1 MESFIQAFT
10 KLSPEG
16 WLTIGFVML
25 PLMLWLVRTFIL
37 ENNDLTQEKA
47 RLESIRPL
55 TKAATEDE
63 FLESEDIDQFQEK
76 LKNVP
81 ANSLVKR
88 VTLAIINARMINN
101 PDIEAIMGLLLS
113 REATRFSSVR
123 AIPNLLMLAGLLGT
137 VFGLAASVGGLS
149 SQIAQSIQQGN
160 IELLSKSL
168 AKTLG
173 QMQGAFGATLWGI
186 LLSGISAILLGG
198 ISGTRAKFA
207 SELQDFVLVDLV
219 PAVFPRSTG
228 AQLEMQ
234 RKLMKQSAASVQ
246 QLKSVLEDTAQKFET
261 VLGSA
266 GTRVQESLEELG
278 DVSTKAL
285 QTFALVTASVD
296 KFGVALQSGAQTL
309 ATAQD
314 INTKTFANSSDNLVT
329 QLSGQV
335 RKIDEFQQNFIG
347 NSQRILERMDNVG
360 SSLNMTVAA
369 FRDEGTK
376 QILQSNQVLDR
387 LEQRLERLEKVLTK
401 EA

>member
-1 MESFIQAFT
+1 MESVIQAFF
-10 KLSPEG
+10 KLSSEG
-16 WLTIGFVML
+16 LITVIVVMGSLIVWLIWTW
-25 PLMLWLVRTFIL
+25 WL
-37 ENNDLTQEKA
+37 EHNDLKQEKSC
-47 RLESIRPL
+47 LESIRPL

-81 ANSLVKR
+81 ATSLVKR

-113 REATRFSSVR
+113 REATRFSAVR

-149 SQIAQSIQQGN
+149 SQITQSIKQGN
-160 IELLSKSL
+160 TVLLSESL
-168 AKTLG
+168 ASTLG

-186 LLSGISAILLGG
+186 LLSGISAILIGA

-246 QLKSVLEDTAQKFET
+246 QLKSVLEDTAHKFET

-309 ATAQD
+309 ATAQE

-347 NSQRILERMDNVG
+347 GSQRILERMDNVG
-360 SSLNMTVAA
+360 SGLSMTVAA